1 MKRILLILG
10 LLLLVAC
17 GRDETY
23 GKGTDVRNGYGG
35 KKGVTSKKFDVEED
49 TIGFYEEY
57 MENGDVYYIV
67 SFATDTT
74 TVIRDTGTHL
84 YISVHE
90 YEDKEEHDAKTIGSG
105 MLLAEYNVSYDGEID
120 KID

>member
-17 GRDETY
+17 GSDETY
-23 GKGTDVRNGYGG
+23 GKATDVRNGDGW
-35 KKGVTSKKFDVEED
+35 KKVVTSKKFDVEED

-90 YEDKEEHDAKTIGSG
+90 YEEIGRASCR
-105 MLLAEYNVSYDGEID
+105 ERD
-120 KID
+120 